1 VQLKFYTDVEGGAVT
16 RLADWLVRHKLI
28 VGLGWLA
35 VLVVGVVLAPAV
47 TDRMSTTFSLPGH
60 DGYQANVAIAGSYD
74 SGGRS
79 HPSVPVI
86 TLPAGT
92 DVDASSVRD
101 GIRRGFDEIARTLP
115 ARVVSYGSTGDRR
128 FVSADGRTTYGLV
141 FPMETASTSVDTD
154 PNAVM
159 VATLRTA
166 LPDGAGVQITG
177 ISQLTRHESGSD
189 GAEVVTLTLIGS
201 LGALL
206 VLIFVFGS
214 FLAVVPLVVAAVAIM
229 ATLLLVGLQTLV
241 TDVNLIVIYLVGLIG
256 LGVAIDYSL
265 LLVTRWREELTSGR
279 DPDDAI
285 RRAMATAGRAV
296 VLSGTTVAVGL
307 LSLVV
312 LPVPFLRS
320 VGYSGLLIPLVS
332 VLVNITLLPVLLA
345 AAGRRL
351 DWPWRTRHHHQATR
365 AWSAWA
371 RGVIRARWPA
381 VAISVAGLALLGVFA
396 FDLNVGPAQ
405 ATALAKDGPA
415 REALNTLRGAGIPSG
430 TLTPLEVLVPGGTD
444 PGSVASRLAQVPGV
458 WTATAPDDPAWRR
471 DGTALVAVAPA
482 AEPGSADGKGTV
494 ERIRAV
500 TAKEFPGARVGGAPA
515 EDTDFATA
523 VYDRFP
529 LMVAVI
535 SVLSFILLTRAFR
548 SVVLAAKAVV
558 VNLLSIGAVLG
569 AIVLVW
575 QLGHGAAA
583 LGGVGA
589 TAALD
594 TYVPMFVFA
603 FLFGLSMDYEVFLL
617 ARMREGYDRLGE
629 TDPAVVEGVGRTG
642 RLVTSAALIMFL
654 AFASLAGAQDTV
666 TKIFA
671 TGLGAGILLDATV
684 VRSLLVPALVSIMG
698 RWSWWL
704 PPWAARVLR
713 VAR

>member
-1 VQLKFYTDVEGGAVT
+1 
-16 RLADWLVRHKLI
+16 
-28 VGLGWLA
+28 
-35 VLVVGVVLAPAV
+35 
-47 TDRMSTTFSLPGH
+47 
-60 DGYQANVAIAGSYD
+60 
-74 SGGRS
+74 
-79 HPSVPVI
+79 VI
-86 TLPAGT
+86 
-92 DVDASSVRD
+92 R
-101 GIRRGFDEIARTLP
+101 
-115 ARVVSYGSTGDRR
+115 
-128 FVSADGRTTYGLV
+128 
-141 FPMETASTSVDTD
+141 
-154 PNAVM
+154 
-159 VATLRTA
+159 
-166 LPDGAGVQITG
+166 
-177 ISQLTRHESGSD
+177 
-189 GAEVVTLTLIGS
+189 
-201 LGALL
+201 
-206 VLIFVFGS
+206 
-214 FLAVVPLVVAAVAIM
+214 
-229 ATLLLVGLQTLV
+229 
-241 TDVNLIVIYLVGLIG
+241 
-256 LGVAIDYSL
+256 
-265 LLVTRWREELTSGR
+265 TRW
-279 DPDDAI
+279 A
-285 RRAMATAGRAV
+285 
-296 VLSGTTVAVGL
+296 
-307 LSLVV
+307 
-312 LPVPFLRS
+312 
-320 VGYSGLLIPLVS
+320 
-332 VLVNITLLPVLLA
+332 
-345 AAGRRL
+345 
-351 DWPWRTRHHHQATR
+351 
-365 AWSAWA
+365 
-371 RGVIRARWPA
+371 A
-381 VAISVAGLALLGVFA
+381 VAISVAGLALLGGFA

-415 REALNTLRGAGIPSG
+415 REGLNTLRNAGIPSG
-430 TLTPLEVLVPGGTD
+430 VLTPLEVLVPGGTD
-444 PGSVASRLAQVPGV
+444 PAAVGTRLAQVPGV
-458 WTATAPDDPAWRR
+458 WTAVAPDDPAWRR
-471 DGTALVAVAPA
+471 DGTALVAVAPVD
-482 AEPGSADGKGTV
+482 EPGGAAGKGTV

-500 TAKEFPGARVGGAPA
+500 AAGFPGARVGGAPA

-535 SVLSFILLTRAFR
+535 SLLSFILLTRAFR
-548 SVVLAAKAVV
+548 SMVLAAKAVV

-569 AIVLVW
+569 AIVIVW

-671 TGLGAGILLDATV
+671 TGLGVGILLDATV